1 MNELGKELHAHI
13 VALFYVC
20 IAHFVNILPQATISY
35 LCLNLAVTPIFIA
48 FQSQLMRSVL
58 SVLFFFINAAFLLIM
73 LNLEY
78 LGLAILLVYAGAIIM
93 ILLFVIMLVKLQEI
107 EYQPFATLNPQ
118 S

>member
-1 MNELGKELHAHI
+1 MYGPFLLPFKEFL
-13 VALFYVC
+13 VN
-20 IAHFVNILPQATISY
+20 FVNILPQATISY

-58 SVLFFFINAAFLLIM
+58 SVLFFFINAALLLIII
-73 LNLEY
+73 NLEY

-107 EYQPFATLNPQ
+107 EYQPFSNFSPQ
-118 S
+118 A